1 VDRYQW
7 LIFLHVTGAFLV
19 LGGAVFGG
27 VMNFF
32 ALRRE
37 RPSEIVVLFR
47 LTRIAVM
54 SVSIGMV
61 VTLVLGLWLV
71 ADVDV
76 VHWSDA
82 WVIVALI
89 LWVVANA
96 LGGIGGRRE
105 RETRE
110 LAERLVA
117 DDDAP
122 SAELRGRLRDPMTL
136 ALSWGS
142 GGVVISI
149 LALMIWK
156 PGA

>member
-27 VMNFF
+27 ILNFA
-32 ALRRE
+32 ALRRT

-47 LTRIAVM
+47 LVRIAV
-54 SVSIGMV
+54 VSISVGML
-61 VTLVLGLWLV
+61 VTLALGLWLV

-76 VHWSDA
+76 IEWSDA

-96 LGGIGGRRE
+96 LGGVGGRRE
-105 RETRE
+105 RATRE
-110 LAERLVA
+110 LAERLA
-117 DDDAP
+117 AEGDTP
-122 SAELRGRLRDPMTL
+122 SAELRARMHDPVTL

-142 GGVVISI
+142 GVVVIAI